1 MMTYRTLLRIKVM
14 QLLYAFESKNDKM
27 LSVSE
32 NELIKSIQ
40 KTTDLYFHLL
50 NLSVFITKY
59 AEDCIEI
66 AKNKFRPTQEELN
79 PNMKFVNNLFV
90 KQLLANIEFLEN
102 IKSLSASWNDN
113 PEVIKSIYSEI
124 QQSDFY
130 IEYMSSSENDF
141 KEDKI
146 LWRNIFEKI
155 IANNVLLDEAL
166 EDQCIYWNDDLELA
180 LSFVVKTTKQM
191 QEETISE
198 SLLPKI
204 SREEDIV
211 FAKELFSDVIL
222 NKNDYRD
229 LISRLSQ
236 HWDPERIAFMD
247 ILIML
252 IALSELVKFPTIP
265 INVTIN
271 EYIEIS
277 KMYSTEK
284 SHMFINGI
292 LDKAVAILKS
302 EKKILKVESV
312 KI

>member
-1 MMTYRTLLRIKVM
+1 MMTYRTLLRIKVI

-90 KQLLANIEFLEN
+90 KQLLANNEFLEN

-191 QEETISE
+191 QEETISD
-198 SLLPKI
+198 SFLPKI

-252 IALSELVKFPTIP
+252 IAISELVKFPTIP

>member
-1 MMTYRTLLRIKVM
+1 M

-211 FAKELFSDVIL
+211 FAKELFTDVIL

-252 IALSELVKFPTIP
+252 IAISELVKFPTIP

>member
-211 FAKELFSDVIL
+211 FAKELFADVIL

>member
-90 KQLLANIEFLEN
+90 KQLLVNNEFLEN

-211 FAKELFSDVIL
+211 FAKELFADVIL

-252 IALSELVKFPTIP
+252 IAISELVKFPTIP

>member
-191 QEETISE
+191 QEETISD
-198 SLLPKI
+198 SFLPKI

>member
-90 KQLLANIEFLEN
+90 KQLLANNEFLEN

-252 IALSELVKFPTIP
+252 IAISELVKFPTIP

>member
-1 MMTYRTLLRIKVM
+1 M

-90 KQLLANIEFLEN
+90 KQLLANNEFLEN

-180 LSFVVKTTKQM
+180 LSFVVKTIKQM

-211 FAKELFSDVIL
+211 FAKELFADVIL

-252 IALSELVKFPTIP
+252 IAISELVKFPTIP

>member
-14 QLLYAFESKNDKM
+14 QLLYAFESKNDNM

-90 KQLLANIEFLEN
+90 KQLLVNNEFLEN

-130 IEYMSSSENDF
+130 IEYIRNYSS
-141 KEDKI
+141 
-146 LWRNIFEKI
+146 LG
-155 IANNVLLDEAL
+155 
-166 EDQCIYWNDDLELA
+166 
-180 LSFVVKTTKQM
+180 T
-191 QEETISE
+191 
-198 SLLPKI
+198 
-204 SREEDIV
+204 
-211 FAKELFSDVIL
+211 
-222 NKNDYRD
+222 
-229 LISRLSQ
+229 
-236 HWDPERIAFMD
+236 
-247 ILIML
+247 
-252 IALSELVKFPTIP
+252 
-265 INVTIN
+265 
-271 EYIEIS
+271 
-277 KMYSTEK
+277 
-284 SHMFINGI
+284 
-292 LDKAVAILKS
+292 
-302 EKKILKVESV
+302 
-312 KI
+312 

>member
-14 QLLYAFESKNDKM
+14 QLLYAFESKNDNM

-90 KQLLANIEFLEN
+90 KQLLVNNEFLEN

-211 FAKELFSDVIL
+211 FAKELFADVIL

-252 IALSELVKFPTIP
+252 IAISELVKFPTIP

>member
-1 MMTYRTLLRIKVM
+1 
-14 QLLYAFESKNDKM
+14 
-27 LSVSE
+27 
-32 NELIKSIQ
+32 
-40 KTTDLYFHLL
+40 
-50 NLSVFITKY
+50 
-59 AEDCIEI
+59 
-66 AKNKFRPTQEELN
+66 
-79 PNMKFVNNLFV
+79 
-90 KQLLANIEFLEN
+90 
-102 IKSLSASWNDN
+102 
-113 PEVIKSIYSEI
+113 
-124 QQSDFY
+124 
-130 IEYMSSSENDF
+130 
-141 KEDKI
+141 
-146 LWRNIFEKI
+146 
-155 IANNVLLDEAL
+155 
-166 EDQCIYWNDDLELA
+166 
-180 LSFVVKTTKQM
+180 M

-211 FAKELFSDVIL
+211 FAKELFADVIL

-252 IALSELVKFPTIP
+252 IAISELVKFPTIP

>member
-141 KEDKI
+141 KEDKM

-191 QEETISE
+191 QEETISD
-198 SLLPKI
+198 SFLPKI

-211 FAKELFSDVIL
+211 FAKELFADVIL

-252 IALSELVKFPTIP
+252 IAISELVKFPTIP

>member
-90 KQLLANIEFLEN
+90 KRLLANNEFLEN

-211 FAKELFSDVIL
+211 FAKELFADVIL

-252 IALSELVKFPTIP
+252 IAISELVKFPTIP

>member
-90 KQLLANIEFLEN
+90 KQLLVNNEFLEN
-102 IKSLSASWNDN
+102 IKSLSASWTDN

-211 FAKELFSDVIL
+211 FAKELFADVIL

-252 IALSELVKFPTIP
+252 IAISELVKFPTIP

>member
-141 KEDKI
+141 KEDKM

-191 QEETISE
+191 QEETISD
-198 SLLPKI
+198 SFLPKI